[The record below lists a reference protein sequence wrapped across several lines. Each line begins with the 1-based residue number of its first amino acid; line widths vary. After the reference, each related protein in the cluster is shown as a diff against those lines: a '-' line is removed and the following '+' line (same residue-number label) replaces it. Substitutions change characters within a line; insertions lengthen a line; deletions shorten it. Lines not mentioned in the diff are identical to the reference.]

1 MVDGCTARSTATK
14 AKLLEAAR
22 EEFQRNGLAGG
33 RVDAIADAAETNKR
47 MIYAYFGSKNALFD
61 EVVADNVRRVA
72 AAVEFT
78 PMDLPGYAVRLYDF
92 WTTDTT
98 SLRLFSWRNVE
109 LTSTPEFEDAT
120 YRQMITALEATG
132 VHRTAGIPASHLL
145 AFVFALVLAWAIPA
159 PAFAEPV
166 DATPESR
173 HDSIAI
179 GIRNLIS
186 GPTDPGR

>member
-1 MVDGCTARSTATK
+1 MVDGRTARSTATK

-47 MIYAYFGSKNALFD
+47 MIYAYFGSKNALFE
-61 EVVADNVRRVA
+61 EVVADNVRRVG

-78 PMDLPGYAVRLYDF
+78 PDDLPGYAVRLYDH
-92 WTTDTT
+92 WMTDTT

-109 LTSTPEFEDAT
+109 LTTAPEFEDAT
-120 YRQMITALEATG
+120 YRQMIAAIEATG
-132 VHRTAGIPASHLL
+132 VQRAAGMPASHLL

-159 PAFAEPV
+159 PAFAEPTDV
-166 DATPESR
+166 TPASR
-173 HDSIAI
+173 HESIATAV
-179 GIRNLIS
+179 RNLVA
-186 GPTDPGR
+186 GAGAADQ